1 MIDALCKLL
10 GIREDQAEDAL
21 RSERAAR
28 HALSRRSF
36 FGTSALLAAGTAFSF
51 AAPSAAAEIVVP
63 ERPLYLGATGVMY
76 VPRFMGCSGT
86 VSIYGADSFGGLK
99 SARIKGFKGF

>member
-1 MIDALCKLL
+1 MLDALCKLL

-21 RSERAAR
+21 KSERAAR

-36 FGTSALLAAGTAFSF
+36 FGAAGMLTTGTVFSF
-51 AAPSAAAEIVVP
+51 ATPSAAAEIIVP
-63 ERPLYLGATGVMY
+63 ERPFYGGVTGILFM
-76 VPRFMGCSGT
+76 PRFMGSGT

-99 SARIKGFKGF
+99 SPTIKGLKGF